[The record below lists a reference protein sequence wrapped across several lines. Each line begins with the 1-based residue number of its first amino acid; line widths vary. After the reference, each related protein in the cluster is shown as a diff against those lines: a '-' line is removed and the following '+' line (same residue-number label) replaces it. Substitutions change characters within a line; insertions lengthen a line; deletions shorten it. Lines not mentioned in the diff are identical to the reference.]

1 MKSLKIFCSLLLSL
15 LFLLTWVPV
24 WGAASGSSAG
34 VRFAVS
40 ADVHL
45 RLPDS
50 EIQADYPESELYYHA
65 WGSGNLTHEAAGL
78 LHEMLDDAEEKGAEF
93 VLLCGDLAHHGTPEQ
108 HEYVADILRRFENDT
123 GIPVYVIPG
132 NHDYY
137 HDTTPADFKALYA
150 GFGYDEALTVDSGTA
165 SYTAD
170 LPGGYRLIAIDSN
183 KPGDDGDG
191 IDQRLLDWIA
201 GQADIAVKEGKTPVA
216 MMHHSLLDPI
226 PYAEIL
232 MKDFIVRDHEKIAEL
247 FADHGIHYVFTGH
260 EHGND
265 ISLYTSKKG
274 NKVYNILTTSLS
286 SYPLEYRMVEMNSFR
301 AEITMEQIT
310 ELEPQYIPQGY
321 NDAQRAAI
329 AEDYTA
335 FALGFFKFSVEK
347 KISRLI
353 SPEFINGYLGD
364 DSALTGVID
373 TLMPVVAEAL
383 YMPLYDQGDGKVSV
397 EYLAKKAGAKLP
409 ESEYKYALDLVSS
422 AVAMV
427 YYGGEDFPTYSSP
440 VGRLLIVTLNTLLK
454 YVLSEAGNRFSAE
467 SLNRILALFGLD
479 EIEELDVNKWN
490 RIYVPGAGLLYIEA
504 EAALSP
510 LINKFATDDEVPDR
524 DASLDAS
531 PEKTGFSA
539 RIKSFMERLFRILL
553 SVFRTVESAC

>member
-1 MKSLKIFCSLLLSL
+1 MKSLKIFFALLLSL
-15 LFLLTWVPV
+15 LLLLPCAPV
-24 WGAASGSSAG
+24 WVFASGSAAG
-34 VRFAVS
+34 IKFAVA

-50 EIQADYPESELYYHA
+50 EIPADYPESELYYHG

-78 LHEMLDDAEEKGAEF
+78 LHEMLAGAEENGAEF

-108 HEYVADILRRFENDT
+108 HEYVADILRGFENDT
-123 GIPVYVIPG
+123 GIPVFVVPG

-137 HDTTPADFKALYA
+137 HDTTPADFKVLYA
-150 GFGYDEALTVDSGTA
+150 DFGYDEALAADSETA

-170 LPGGYRLIAIDSN
+170 LPGDYRLIAIDSN
-183 KPGDDGDG
+183 DPGDDGDG
-191 IDQRLLDWIA
+191 IDRRLLDWIA

-247 FADHGIHYVFTGH
+247 FADHGIRYVFTGH

-274 NKVYNILTTSLS
+274 NKVYNVLTTSLS
-286 SYPLEYRMVEMNSFR
+286 SYPLEYRMVEMDSFK

-347 KISRLI
+347 KISRII
-353 SPEFINGYLGD
+353 SPEFINGYLDD
-364 DSALTGVID
+364 DSALTGAVD
-373 TLMPVVAEAL
+373 VLMPIVAEAL
-383 YMPLYDQGDGKVSV
+383 YMPLYDSGDGNVSV
-397 EYLAKKAGAKLP
+397 EYLAKKAGTKLP
-409 ESEYKYALDLVSS
+409 QSDYKYALDLVSG

-440 VGRLLIVTLNTLLK
+440 EGRLLIITLNTLLK
-454 YVLSEAGNRFSAE
+454 YVLAEAGNKVSAD
-467 SLNRILALFGLD
+467 SLNRLLALFGLD

-504 EAALSP
+504 EAALAP

-531 PEKTGFSA
+531 PEKTGIA
-539 RIKSFMERLFRILL
+539 EKIKSFLERLFRIITAI
-553 SVFRTVESAC
+553 FRTVESAC